1 LGDGGGSGGG
11 NNGSPSL
18 AVRLVSVCAV
28 ELEINSSNVQ
38 EFKDT
43 QTIVN
48 KNSFA
53 KNLFF
58 IKNQFKN

>member
-1 LGDGGGSGGG
+1 
-11 NNGSPSL
+11 
-18 AVRLVSVCAV
+18 
-28 ELEINSSNVQ
+28 VQ

-48 KNSFA
+48 KNSFT
-53 KNLFF
+53 KKLGF